1 MKTSSSLNT
10 PQMSAVRSQLA
21 SQEASML
28 DGALAE
34 LQQRRE
40 LERMMSERAAE
51 AHRQQQ
57 LIQAARDAER
67 EMIQHLAEEA
77 ATQRRAEH
85 ELAVATAD
93 QDDLSNEA
101 HRAIGA
107 LPKQSHRGPSM
118 SNYTKA
124 SSPRDWHRRAE
135 IEQLVDDLFEKGSKN
150 ESGRYRTYTPH
161 RRLFGPRPE
170 PMLRLD
176 PQGDPI
182 PRQSRSDNPTTVP
195 DIQEVQQERQ
205 PRYNPQGGTQVD
217 AQGNMVRRKAR
228 GTLKKGSQVRD
239 AALVGYEM
247 PGQGS
252 REVYLESRDPT
263 KADRMNRA
271 LMGGGGGLV
280 GGALGGLGLALLG
293 KGRGIPNALKGGL
306 GLGTLGAALGAAAP
320 MPVRTAYDPDYG
332 TQLSEA
338 EERRAAAVQRALM
351 PGNEPSNIAMQQP
364 GTTFGGPLR
373 DQAPSFSYAADID
386 DMMREDPAMA
396 QALVG
401 KVSGAQKKTPA
412 YDNAPELTGG
422 QRTQLPDRL
431 QKEII
436 KLEKK
441 KKGETAAPAEET
453 KKESKKY
460 SEVTRTRRGV
470 KSAYE
475 KAKRD
480 GRKRGMSRKNSP
492 HGHRREESN

>member
-34 LQQRRE
+34 LQHQRE

-67 EMIQHLAEEA
+67 EMIQHLAQEA
-77 ATQRRAEH
+77 ATTRRAAH

-118 SNYTKA
+118 STHNKA
-124 SSPRDWHRRAE
+124 NSTGGWQRRAE
-135 IEQLVDDLFEKGSKN
+135 IEQLVDDLFGKT
-150 ESGRYRTYTPH
+150 SGDDNDFETFTPAPSF
-161 RRLFGPRPE
+161 RNPRPRTVTRTDSRGV
-170 PMLRLD
+170 PIRRD
-176 PQGDPI
+176 NQSTVRNVRSTQRSRASQYDAGQGA
-182 PRQSRSDNPTTVP
+182 
-195 DIQEVQQERQ
+195 
-205 PRYNPQGGTQVD
+205 TQVD
-217 AQGNMVRRKAR
+217 AQGNMARRKAR

-252 REVYLESRDPT
+252 REVYLESRAPT
-263 KADRMNRA
+263 KADRMSRA
-271 LMGGGGGLV
+271 LIGGGGGLV

-293 KGRGIPNALKGGL
+293 KGRVVPNALKGGL

-320 MPVRTAYDPDYG
+320 MSVRTAYDPDYG

-373 DQAPSFSYAADID
+373 NQAPSFSYAADID

-412 YDNAPELTGG
+412 YDNAPQLKGG

-441 KKGETAAPAEET
+441 KKGETDAPAKET
-453 KKESKKY
+453 KKESKY
-460 SEVTRTRRGV
+460 SDVTRTRRGV

-475 KAKRD
+475 KARRD
-480 GRKRGMSRKNSP
+480 GRKRGVSRKNSP

>member
-34 LQQRRE
+34 LQHRRE

-57 LIQAARDAER
+57 LIQAAREAER

-107 LPKQSHRGPSM
+107 LPKQSSRGPLM
-118 SNYTKA
+118 STYSK
-124 SSPRDWHRRAE
+124 SSPFAARRRRAE
-135 IEQLVDDLFEKGSKN
+135 IEQLVDDLFEKGSQEYRMYRPPRTLRN
-150 ESGRYRTYTPH
+150 PFPAREYLLDRHGR
-161 RRLFGPRPE
+161 
-170 PMLRLD
+170 
-176 PQGDPI
+176 
-182 PRQSRSDNPTTVP
+182 
-195 DIQEVQQERQ
+195 RQ
-205 PRYNPQGGTQVD
+205 PVTPRSNPVTIPEVERRQRRREGGFTPPGGTQVD
-217 AQGNMVRRKAR
+217 AQGNMISKS
-228 GTLKKGSQVRD
+228 SQVRD

-263 KADRMNRA
+263 KADRMSRA

-293 KGRGIPNALKGGL
+293 KGRGIPNAVKGGL

-320 MPVRTAYDPDYG
+320 VPVRTAYDPDYG

-412 YDNAPELTGG
+412 YDSAPELTGG

-436 KLEKK
+436 KLEKR
-441 KKGETAAPAEET
+441 KKGGNSTPAKET
-453 KKESKKY
+453 KKESRC
-460 SEVTRTRRGV
+460 SDVTRTRRGV

>member
-34 LQQRRE
+34 LQRRRAQ
-40 LERMMSERAAE
+40 ERLMSERAAE

-101 HRAIGA
+101 LRAIGA
-107 LPKQSHRGPSM
+107 LPKQSHRGSSM
-118 SNYTKA
+118 STYSKA
-124 SSPRDWHRRAE
+124 SSPKDWQRRSE
-135 IEQLVDDLFEKGSKN
+135 IERLVDELFEK
-150 ESGRYRTYTPH
+150 ESTKDYHTYRAPRTPSN
-161 RRLFGPRPE
+161 PRPRTE
-170 PMLRLD
+170 LRLD
-176 PQGDPI
+176 SRGRPI
-182 PRQSRSDNPTTVP
+182 PRNNQATVRNVRTT
-195 DIQEVQQERQ
+195 QQERA
-205 PRYNPQGGTQVD
+205 PEYDAGQGQTEVD
-217 AQGNMVRRKAR
+217 ARGDMVRRKTR
-228 GTLKKGSQVRD
+228 GKSSQVRD
-239 AALVGYEM
+239 AALVGYEI

-263 KADRMNRA
+263 KADRMGRA

-293 KGRGIPNALKGGL
+293 KGRSIPNALKGGL

-460 SEVTRTRRGV
+460 SDVTRTRRGV

-480 GRKRGMSRKNSP
+480 GRKRGVSRRNSP

>member
-34 LQQRRE
+34 LQHRRE

-77 ATQRRAEH
+77 AVQRRAEH

-107 LPKQSHRGPSM
+107 LPKQSSRGLPM
-118 SNYTKA
+118 STYSK
-124 SSPRDWHRRAE
+124 SSSFAARRQRRTE
-135 IEQLVDDLFEKGSKN
+135 IEQLVDDLFEKGSQ
-150 ESGRYRTYTPH
+150 ESQEYRTYRPPRTWRNPLPARVPLLDRH
-161 RRLFGPRPE
+161 GRL
-170 PMLRLD
+170 
-176 PQGDPI
+176 QPI
-182 PRQSRSDNPTTVP
+182 PPRSNPVNIPDVERRQRRRERGFTPPGRT
-195 DIQEVQQERQ
+195 EVDSE
-205 PRYNPQGGTQVD
+205 
-217 AQGNMVRRKAR
+217 GNMISKS
-228 GTLKKGSQVRD
+228 SQVRD

-247 PGQGS
+247 PGQGP

-263 KADRMNRA
+263 KADRMGRA
-271 LMGGGGGLV
+271 LIGGGGGL
-280 GGALGGLGLALLG
+280 GLGALGGGALALLG
-293 KGRGIPNALKGGL
+293 KGRAIPNVLKGGL

-320 MPVRTAYDPDYG
+320 LPVRTAYDPDYG

-351 PGNEPSNIAMQQP
+351 PGNEPGNIAMQQP

-396 QALVG
+396 QSLVG
-401 KVSGAQKKTPA
+401 KYSASKKTPA
-412 YDNAPELTGG
+412 YNNA
-422 QRTQLPDRL
+422 TQLKGKQTTELPDRL
-431 QKEII
+431 QKEIVNLQ
-436 KLEKK
+436 KRKQGGTK
-441 KKGETAAPAEET
+441 APKGKVPSTSSP
-453 KKESKKY
+453 
-460 SEVTRTRRGV
+460 VTRTRRGV
-470 KSAYE
+470 KSVYDKIRKDAR
-475 KAKRD
+475 KD
-480 GRKRGMSRKNSP
+480 GAGQKNSP
-492 HGHRREESN
+492 HGHRREVS